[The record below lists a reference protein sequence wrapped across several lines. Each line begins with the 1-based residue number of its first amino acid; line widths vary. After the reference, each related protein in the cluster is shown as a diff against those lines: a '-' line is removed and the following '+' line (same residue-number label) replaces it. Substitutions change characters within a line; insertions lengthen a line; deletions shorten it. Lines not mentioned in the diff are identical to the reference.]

1 MVSVILVMAGIGSR
15 MNLNVNKVLLP
26 LNDKPV
32 FMHSLLNFVNRGY
45 EVVCVINPSDEALVK
60 KYLPEGIIIAY
71 GGNTRSESVYNGL
84 SKCSGNYILIHDAAR
99 PLISNDVLDN
109 VDKSIKD
116 NKPILVYS
124 KVKDTIK
131 INDSGIKTL
140 NRDELL
146 AAQTPQGASYRDLMY
161 CYQMARMEGF
171 NATDDMS
178 LIERY
183 IGSDITLIEGN
194 SENIKLTTQIDYE
207 VVKLLAKEDLI

>member
-32 FMHSLLNFVNRGY
+32 FMHSLLKFVNRGY

>member
-15 MNLNVNKVLLP
+15 MNLNVNKILLP

-32 FMHSLLNFVNRGY
+32 FMHSLLKFVNRGY
-45 EVVCVINPSDEALVK
+45 EIVCVINPNDEDNIK

-84 SKCSGNYILIHDAAR
+84 AKCSGNYILIHDAAR
-99 PLISNDVLDN
+99 PLISDKVLDE
-109 VDKSIKD
+109 VDELLKN

-140 NRDELL
+140 NRDDLL
-146 AAQTPQGASYRDLMY
+146 AAQTPQGALYKDLMY
-161 CYQMARMEGF
+161 CYQMAKMEGF

-183 IGSDITLIEGN
+183 LTSDITLIEGN
-194 SENIKLTTQIDYE
+194 IENIKLTTQIDYE
-207 VVKLLAKEDLI
+207 LMKLMVKEDTK